1 MYKVNWKDCLF
12 LLVQLLKITE
22 SSNADRTSYPLKMVK
37 TRNEIGCSD
46 LWNLMVPE
54 NDMDL
59 SLRNRRAEFIFFTFD
74 SDTLCWSIV
83 LRL

>member
-22 SSNADRTSYPLKMVK
+22 RSNADRTSYPLKMVK

-59 SLRNRRAEFIFFTFD
+59 SLRNRRAEFFFFTFD